1 MGSTDSQWVK
11 ALNPSAQSFQEGKQ
25 CWGAQ
30 LLPKHI
36 IWIKGE
42 LCDFLHALYVLS
54 YLQEQ
59 IYTVISVSKIW
70 FLKATLA

>member
-1 MGSTDSQWVK
+1 MGSTDLQWVK
-11 ALNPSAQSFQEGKQ
+11 ALNPSAQSFPEGKQ

-36 IWIKGE
+36 IQIKGE
-42 LCDFLHALYVLS
+42 LCNSLHALNVRS
-54 YLQEQ
+54 CLQEQ
-59 IYTVISVSKIW
+59 IYTVISVSNIW